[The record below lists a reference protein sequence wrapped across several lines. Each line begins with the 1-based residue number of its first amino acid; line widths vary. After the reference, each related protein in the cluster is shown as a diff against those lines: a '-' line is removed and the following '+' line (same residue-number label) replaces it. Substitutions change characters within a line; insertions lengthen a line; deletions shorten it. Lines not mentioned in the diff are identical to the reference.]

1 MELFKLA
8 FEQHWEDVGTK
19 VEMEHTKNTA
29 IARKI
34 AQDHLRED
42 PDYYKD
48 WKNKEKILFQ
58 KRASAVDAAE
68 FLEILGR
75 RALTKNLKSPGI
87 KTLIRSGTAVNRLRN
102 MRKKDEPSV

>member
-34 AQDHLRED
+34 AQDHLQED

-58 KRASAVDAAE
+58 KKANLDPLFAE
-68 FLEILGR
+68 IVARRILLGKIR
-75 RALTKNLKSPGI
+75 DPGI
-87 KTLIRSGTAVNRLRN
+87 KTALRVGVRVGNR
-102 MRKKDEPSV
+102 MRHDREVPDGL

>member
-34 AQDHLRED
+34 AQDHLQED

-58 KRASAVDAAE
+58 KRASLDPQFVETLA
-68 FLEILGR
+68 R
-75 RALTKNLKSPGI
+75 RVLTKRIRNPGV
-87 KTLIRSGTAVNRLRN
+87 KALLRAGTLASRKL
-102 MRKKDEPSV
+102 RKKDEQ